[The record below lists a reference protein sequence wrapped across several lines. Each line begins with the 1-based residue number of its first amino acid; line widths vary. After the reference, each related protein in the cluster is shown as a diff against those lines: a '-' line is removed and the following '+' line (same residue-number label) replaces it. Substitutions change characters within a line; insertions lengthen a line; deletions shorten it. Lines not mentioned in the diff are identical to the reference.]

1 MKQKTNLLV
10 IFLIISAGAVSSCTL
25 SAVAVKRSIVVPNE
39 CSSLRHPPVSFK
51 QSINNPGHYCIPDE
65 EVVNLYSYFRMNSEC
80 KKIVEDLIK

>member
-10 IFLIISAGAVSSCTL
+10 IFLIISVVVVSSCTP
-25 SAVAVKRSIVVPNE
+25 SAVAVKRSVVVPNE

-51 QSINNPGHYCIPDE
+51 QSINNPDHYCIPE
-65 EVVNLYSYFRMNSEC
+65 KEVVNLYSYFRMDAEC